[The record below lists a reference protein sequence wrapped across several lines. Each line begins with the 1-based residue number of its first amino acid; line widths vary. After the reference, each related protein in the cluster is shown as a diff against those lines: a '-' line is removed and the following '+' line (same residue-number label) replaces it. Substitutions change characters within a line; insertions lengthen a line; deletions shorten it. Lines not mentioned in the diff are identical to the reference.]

1 MSMLWTTDALVEA
14 MNGRPV
20 GDMPKGVTGIS
31 IDSRTLNP
39 GDAFFA
45 IKGDKFDGHNFASSA
60 MANGAGLLVVA
71 EAKLPAMG
79 RLALSVPMI
88 VVDDVLEALGKLG
101 CAARA
106 RSHAKIIAVTG
117 SVGKTT
123 TKEMLRHVLAPCGE
137 VHTAN
142 ASFNNHW
149 GVPLT
154 LARLPETAAFGV
166 FEIGMNHPDE
176 IRPLVKMVR
185 PHVAMITTVA
195 AAHLGNFKSLGEIAM
210 AKAEIMEGLEEGGYL
225 LLNRD
230 NEKYGALKKRADE
243 LGIGHVRSFGEH
255 KQATIRLMSVRL
267 EADHSDITARLNARD
282 IALTIGAPGR
292 HIVQNALAALGAA
305 WFAGADMAEVARA
318 FASFS
323 AEKGRGARHLLDHPD
338 GTVTL
343 IDESYNANPASMR
356 AALSLLQ
363 SSATGEGGR
372 RIAVLGDMLEMGKF
386 SEKVHRE
393 LKPAIIEAGADIV
406 CLAGDEMRYLAD
418 EIGSDRAVIYRESAE
433 ELTDWLKTNVRA
445 GDAVMIKSSFGIGFG
460 KIVAALV
467 DIWPPVQVQPM
478 PEPAAPVDELP
489 RPDEPS
495 EAAQDE
501 AADTAPEVTP
511 ETKQ

>member
-1 MSMLWTTDALVEA
+1 MSMLWTTDNLVEA

-20 GDMPKGVTGIS
+20 GDMPKGITGIS
-31 IDSRTLNP
+31 IDTRTLNP

-101 CAARA
+101 RAARA
-106 RSHAKIIAVTG
+106 RSQARIIAVTG

-137 VHTAN
+137 VHAAK
-142 ASFNNHW
+142 ASLNNHW

-255 KQATIRLMSVRL
+255 KQATIRLMSVKL

-323 AEKGRGARHLLDHPD
+323 AEKGRGARHLLEMHD
-338 GTVTL
+338 GAVTL

-363 SSATGEGGR
+363 STVPGEGGR

-386 SEKVHRE
+386 SEKVHRD

-406 CLAGDEMRYLAD
+406 CLAGDEMRHLA
-418 EIGSDRAVIYRESAE
+418 EELGSEREVIYRENAE
-433 ELTDWLKTNVRA
+433 ELADWLKANIRA
-445 GDAVMIKSSFGIGFG
+445 GDAVMVKSSFGIGFG
-460 KIVAALV
+460 KIVAALIEV
-467 DIWPPVQVQPM
+467 FPPRPAPVAEPVQLEVAQE
-478 PEPAAPVDELP
+478 PESDVEQG
-489 RPDEPS
+489 E
-495 EAAQDE
+495 
-501 AADTAPEVTP
+501 APEIEP
-511 ETKQ
+511 ETRQ